1 MEENIVENANQNNK
15 NNENNDNNN
24 NNDNDNNSLV
34 KKKEG
39 IKNELT
45 IFTVN
50 MLNLYSQNE
59 RSGNPDEDITM
70 HKIKTR
76 HLLIY
81 YLYRVF
87 CKYRDTIMNVIST
100 EEINNLYKLLNIPE
114 NSKGCM
120 PMAGRMSN
128 KKEQLDTTL
137 FTLIKVLNDFNIGHK
152 RMVAEDKFNEMMEF
166 FKSKENPK
174 KILEDIKV
182 LNILIPN
189 LSTTNIEYNVF
200 DKGDKKTALIDLGI
214 EPYNDD
220 VSLGASPETT
230 TTMDSNT
237 GLNNSESNNNKL
249 EKELENEEEREFDA
263 SEVAIQNSSLPP
275 QNKLPEVASLGNMNE
290 DITDI
295 KMDKDSPSPPVS
307 SQSPIESSPIE
318 SSPIE
323 SSPTESSSTE
333 SSSTESSP
341 IESSSIE
348 SSPTELSPTESS
360 PTESSPTESSPPPA
374 SLGNELKNN
383 NNSLFKNESSANNEL
398 NKL

>member
-1 MEENIVENANQNNK
+1 MEENIVENVSQNSENS
-15 NNENNDNNN
+15 ENN
-24 NNDNDNNSLV
+24 NNSLV

-87 CKYRDTIMNVIST
+87 CKYRDTIMNVISI
-100 EEINNLYKLLNIPE
+100 EDINNLYKLLNIPE

-128 KKEQLDTTL
+128 KKEQLDTAL
-137 FTLIKVLNDFNIGHK
+137 FTLIKVLNDFNMGHK
-152 RMVAEDKFNEMMEF
+152 RMVAEDKFKEMMEF

-200 DKGDKKTALIDLGI
+200 DKSDKKTALLDLGI
-214 EPYNDD
+214 QPYNDD
-220 VSLGASPETT
+220 VSLGSSTKTT
-230 TTMDSNT
+230 TINSNT
-237 GLNNSESNNNKL
+237 VLGNTELDNTESNNNKL
-249 EKELENEEEREFDA
+249 EKELESEEEKEFDA

-290 DITDI
+290 DIPDI
-295 KMDKDSPSPPVS
+295 KMEQNSDNPSLELTQSSTLPSESSGTSSVSPPVLPDTLPS
-307 SQSPIESSPIE
+307 NES
-318 SSPIE
+318 
-323 SSPTESSSTE
+323 
-333 SSSTESSP
+333 
-341 IESSSIE
+341 
-348 SSPTELSPTESS
+348 
-360 PTESSPTESSPPPA
+360 
-374 SLGNELKNN
+374 NDNN
-383 NNSLFKNESSANNEL
+383 ALFKNEENTNNEL

>member
-1 MEENIVENANQNNK
+1 MEENIVENSVQNNK
-15 NNENNDNNN
+15 NSENN
-24 NNDNDNNSLV
+24 NNSLV

-87 CKYRDTIMNVIST
+87 CKYRDTIMNVISV
-100 EEINNLYKLLNIPE
+100 EDINNLYKLLNIPE

-137 FTLIKVLNDFNIGHK
+137 FTLIKVLNDFNMGHK
-152 RMVAEDKFNEMMEF
+152 RMVAEDKFKEMMEF

-200 DKGDKKTALIDLGI
+200 DKSDKKGALLDLGI

-220 VSLGASPETT
+220 VSLGSSLEATP
-230 TTMDSNT
+230 MNSNT
-237 GLNNSESNNNKL
+237 LLDNTRLNNTESNNNNNKL
-249 EKELENEEEREFDA
+249 EKELENADQKEFDA
-263 SEVAIQNSSLPP
+263 SKVAIQNSSLPP
-275 QNKLPEVASLGNMNE
+275 QNKLPEVASLGDINKDVPDINMN
-290 DITDI
+290 
-295 KMDKDSPSPPVS
+295 KDFPNSPPTSPSESAPPESPSSESAPPTLPSPPPS
-307 SQSPIESSPIE
+307 ESA
-318 SSPIE
+318 
-323 SSPTESSSTE
+323 
-333 SSSTESSP
+333 
-341 IESSSIE
+341 
-348 SSPTELSPTESS
+348 
-360 PTESSPTESSPPPA
+360 PPA
-374 SLGNELKNN
+374 SPGNELNN
-383 NNSLFKNESSANNEL
+383 NNLLFSSEGSAKNEL

>member
-1 MEENIVENANQNNK
+1 MEENIVENSVQNNK
-15 NNENNDNNN
+15 NSENN
-24 NNDNDNNSLV
+24 NNSLV

-87 CKYRDTIMNVIST
+87 CKYRDTIMNVISV
-100 EEINNLYKLLNIPE
+100 EDINNLYKLLNIPE

-128 KKEQLDTTL
+128 KKEQLDTAL
-137 FTLIKVLNDFNIGHK
+137 FTLIKVLNDFNMGHK
-152 RMVAEDKFNEMMEF
+152 RMVAEDKFKEMMEF

-200 DKGDKKTALIDLGI
+200 DKSDKKGALLDLGI

-220 VSLGASPETT
+220 VSLGSSLEATP
-230 TTMDSNT
+230 MNSNT
-237 GLNNSESNNNKL
+237 LLDNTRLNNTESNNNNNNKL
-249 EKELENEEEREFDA
+249 EKELENADQKEFDA
-263 SEVAIQNSSLPP
+263 SKVAIQNSSLPP
-275 QNKLPEVASLGNMNE
+275 QNKLPEVASLG
-290 DITDI
+290 DIN
-295 KMDKDSPSPPVS
+295 KDFPNLPPTSPSPSESPPPTSPSPPPS
-307 SQSPIESSPIE
+307 ESPPPTTPSPPTSPSPPPSESPPPTTPSPPT
-318 SSPIE
+318 SP
-323 SSPTESSSTE
+323 SPPPSE
-333 SSSTESSP
+333 
-341 IESSSIE
+341 
-348 SSPTELSPTESS
+348 
-360 PTESSPTESSPPPA
+360 SPPPA
-374 SLGNELKNN
+374 LPGNELNN
-383 NNSLFKNESSANNEL
+383 NNLLLNSEGSAKNEL